1 MRMYFVA
8 CSFLFFL
15 YSAANAAGTGSGFF
29 VSNTGHIATNYHVI
43 EGADRIFVRTHSGE
57 RYLAR
62 VAFVDQQKD
71 LAVLSI
77 NTPSLPL
84 YLRDI
89 NSKDKGGKVYTL
101 GYPSPMILG
110 FKETKYA
117 EGVVSS
123 IIGSDTDPSVFQV
136 STPLQPGNSGGPLI
150 SQDGLVIGV
159 VKAKPSQI
167 GTLKT
172 SGFMIENVSYAIKS
186 DYLLPILKNLNINVR
201 SNPAI
206 KLNNLKSIE
215 KSIVLIAVFHAEDSI
230 DYAKSFMD
238 VEAGSVGPSSAENQK
253 KVPPRYSVATFG
265 ENQSLVGFDFSVV
278 GADELEFSVIDDSLN
293 GWRKIKTKSGAML
306 DTYNG
311 LTFVYNKNSAIGL
324 FYENL
329 INSLGKWSKSASA
342 TSAYKSG
349 KGSWQHTLTVE
360 EVRKIQTPIGIRE
373 VAVIS
378 HMEEGLYGNNF
389 KEIVKYHVD
398 MKAKI
403 PWRREVARISGN
415 PSERTSFEIVLVKV
429 P

>member
-1 MRMYFVA
+1 MRVYFVA
-8 CSFLFFL
+8 CAALFFIC
-15 YSAANAAGTGSGFF
+15 SAAYAAGTGSGFF

-43 EGADRIFVRTHSGE
+43 EGAERIFVRTHSGE

-172 SGFMIENVSYAIKS
+172 SGFLLENVSYAIKS
-186 DYLLPILKNLNINVR
+186 DYLLPILENLKINVR
-201 SNPAI
+201 SNPT
-206 KLNNLKSIE
+206 KNLNNLKSIE

-238 VEAGSVGPSSAENQK
+238 VEGDNAESSPSENKK
-253 KVPPRYSVATFG
+253 KVPPRYSAATFG
-265 ENQSLVGFDFSVV
+265 KNQSLVGFDFSVV

-293 GWRKIKTKSGAML
+293 GWRKIKTRSGATL

-311 LTFVYNKNSAIGL
+311 LTFVYTQNSAIGV
-324 FYENL
+324 FYQNL
-329 INSLGKWSKSASA
+329 IDSLGNWSKNASA
-342 TSAYKSG
+342 TTIHNSS
-349 KGSWQHTLTVE
+349 KGSWRHTLNVE
-360 EVRKIQTPIGIRE
+360 EIRKIQTPVGIRD
-373 VAVIS
+373 VAVIT
-378 HMEEGLYGNNF
+378 HTEEGLYGNNF
-389 KEIVKYHVD
+389 KEVIKYFID
-398 MKAKI
+398 IKTKI
-403 PWRREVARISGN
+403 PWRRDVVRLSGS
-415 PSERTSFEIVLVKV
+415 PSERTSFEIILVKV